1 MNELSVHYKPI
12 GTTQRFGQS
21 NGATVNHASDHR
33 RAQDEWQLWQSD
45 LPTALYEG
53 LTINQLPEKF
63 QMLEVISNPIL
74 GGMIATFAIGM
85 TFTVW
90 SVVDDWMWDR
100 KNK

>member
-1 MNELSVHYKPI
+1 MAGIAHEEDSAPEWIAAQFPNI
-12 GTTQRFGQS
+12 GE
-21 NGATVNHASDHR
+21 A
-33 RAQDEWQLWQSD
+33 